1 MKLRS
6 RFSKKRKRTTNE
18 GKGVFGDLFLAVFI
32 CILLSG
38 SMSCGEGAELGCIS
52 DAADWIFVAENDNQ
66 VYFSNV
72 KKIDYP
78 SKGNVRAWVKIV
90 SKGERVV
97 WDDLLAKWLMV
108 GQRIT
113 KETLSYFAVGEML
126 AVYEIKHPERM
137 FRLVSTI
144 HYNNK
149 KVSLRSL
156 EFRERKWQKIPS
168 APYFEAFYTALCP
181 SK

>member
-1 MKLRS
+1 MMKILS
-6 RFSKKRKRTTNE
+6 RFSKKRERKTHE
-18 GKGVFGDLFLAVFI
+18 DKVVFADLFLVVFI

-38 SMSCGEGAELGCIS
+38 SMSYAERAEPGCIS

-66 VYFSNV
+66 VYFSNA

-78 SKGNVRAWVKIV
+78 SKGIVRAWVKIV

-97 WDDLLAKWLMV
+97 WDDFLAKWLVV
-108 GQRIT
+108 GQGIT
-113 KETLSYFAVGEML
+113 KETLSYFAVGELL

-137 FRLVSTI
+137 FRLVSAI

-149 KVSLRSL
+149 RVSLRSL
-156 EFRERKWQKIPS
+156 
-168 APYFEAFYTALCP
+168 
-181 SK
+181 